1 MKKLVLPLIIIVL
14 LFWVLND
21 KCNNSS
27 NNNKLTKE
35 FKRKQ
40 DSLNYVI
47 DSLKFDIV
55 KKDSTIYELYKKD
68 VELNYLLMH
77 QEEKIKYITKYV
89 DSSKDKID
97 KYSAPELVSS
107 LNQRYPK
114 DTTNTPLLIAKP
126 VLQASAKDLAEL
138 DGAREIIIVKDSII
152 SLTQE
157 KVVIRDSVIVE
168 FENKEVNYKIV
179 DSIKTTQIGDWKV
192 QYKVAQKENEKLK
205 FQKKFSKLM
214 GSIIAAV
221 LAFLYIS
228 K

>member
-21 KCNNSS
+21 KCNNNN

-35 FKRKQ
+35 FKHKQ

-114 DTTNTPLLIAKP
+114 DTTNNPLLIAKP

-138 DGAREIIIVKDSII
+138 DGARETIIVKDSII
-152 SLTQE
+152 NLTQE
-157 KVVIRDSVIVE
+157 KVVIRDSVITE
-168 FENKEVNYKIV
+168 IENKEVSIV
-179 DSIKTTQIGDWKV
+179 SESVKPV
-192 QYKVAQKENEKLK
+192 VA
-205 FQKKFSKLM
+205 
-214 GSIIAAV
+214 
-221 LAFLYIS
+221 
-228 K
+228 

>member
-1 MKKLVLPLIIIVL
+1 MKKLVLPLVIIIL

-21 KCNNSS
+21 KCNNS
-27 NNNKLTKE
+27 NNNSKLTKE
-35 FKRKQ
+35 FKHKQ

-152 SLTQE
+152 NLTQE

-192 QYKVAQKENEKLK
+192 QYKVVQKENEKLK

>member
-1 MKKLVLPLIIIVL
+1 
-14 LFWVLND
+14 
-21 KCNNSS
+21 
-27 NNNKLTKE
+27 
-35 FKRKQ
+35 
-40 DSLNYVI
+40 
-47 DSLKFDIV
+47 
-55 KKDSTIYELYKKD
+55 
-68 VELNYLLMH
+68 MH

-138 DGAREIIIVKDSII
+138 DGARETIIVKDSII

-168 FENKEVNYKIV
+168 FKNKEVNYKIV

-192 QYKVAQKENEKLK
+192 QYKVVQKENEKLK

>member
-1 MKKLVLPLIIIVL
+1 M
-14 LFWVLND
+14 
-21 KCNNSS
+21 
-27 NNNKLTKE
+27 
-35 FKRKQ
+35 
-40 DSLNYVI
+40 
-47 DSLKFDIV
+47 
-55 KKDSTIYELYKKD
+55 
-68 VELNYLLMH
+68 
-77 QEEKIKYITKYV
+77 
-89 DSSKDKID
+89 
-97 KYSAPELVSS
+97 SS

-138 DGAREIIIVKDSII
+138 DGARETIIVKDSII

-157 KVVIRDSVIVE
+157 KVVIRDSVIIE
-168 FENKEVNYKIV
+168 FENKEVNYKIA

-192 QYKVAQKENEKLK
+192 QYKVVQTENKKLK
-205 FQKKFSKLM
+205 FQKQFSKLM

>member
-1 MKKLVLPLIIIVL
+1 
-14 LFWVLND
+14 
-21 KCNNSS
+21 
-27 NNNKLTKE
+27 
-35 FKRKQ
+35 
-40 DSLNYVI
+40 
-47 DSLKFDIV
+47 
-55 KKDSTIYELYKKD
+55 
-68 VELNYLLMH
+68 MH

-97 KYSAPELVSS
+97 KYSDPELVSS

-152 SLTQE
+152 NLTQE

>member
-1 MKKLVLPLIIIVL
+1 
-14 LFWVLND
+14 
-21 KCNNSS
+21 
-27 NNNKLTKE
+27 
-35 FKRKQ
+35 
-40 DSLNYVI
+40 
-47 DSLKFDIV
+47 
-55 KKDSTIYELYKKD
+55 
-68 VELNYLLMH
+68 
-77 QEEKIKYITKYV
+77 
-89 DSSKDKID
+89 
-97 KYSAPELVSS
+97 VSS

-138 DGAREIIIVKDSII
+138 DGARETIIVKDSII

-157 KVVIRDSVIVE
+157 KVVIRDSVIIE
-168 FENKEVNYKIV
+168 FENKEVNYKIA

-192 QYKVAQKENEKLK
+192 QYKVVQTENKKLK
-205 FQKKFSKLM
+205 FQKQFSKLM